1 MRSVGNKWDGKQDI
15 PNDKH
20 SGVLGELVRLSSD
33 FKINLTTNGVS
44 QVNLAVDHI
53 RERRCTRIYVHIVGH
68 KIPGCSPP
76 IKAHLQSQP

>member
-1 MRSVGNKWDGKQDI
+1 MRSVGIQWDGEQDI

-20 SGVLGELVRLSSD
+20 SGILGELIRLSSN
-33 FKINLTTNGVS
+33 FKINLTMNGVS

-68 KIPGCSPP
+68 KFQDVHP
-76 IKAHLQSQP
+76 IKSHLQNQP